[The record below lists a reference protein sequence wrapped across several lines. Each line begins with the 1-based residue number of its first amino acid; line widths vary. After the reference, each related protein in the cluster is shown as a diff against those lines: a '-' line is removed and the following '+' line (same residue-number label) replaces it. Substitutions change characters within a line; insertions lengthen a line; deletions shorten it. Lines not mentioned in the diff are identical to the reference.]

1 MQLDVYAVFA
11 RTTNYSLGKTPFES
25 AGPLNLDY
33 PYLCNKQFVLSIF
46 WGHGG
51 SWILKNCFCGYWRK
65 ILLSWSHSFVF
76 CHQAQKAFRIVLV
89 SKVLLIFL
97 NLDIQLKDF
106 STDYILWNRLFFCN
120 FFLPWKLHFLSVSNP
135 NKHTI
140 SYSPYALYSESRTD
154 WYRLTLFPDV
164 ASWHHFTGTF
174 NHYNV
179 NSVYTE
185 E

>member
-33 PYLCNKQFVLSIF
+33 PYLCNRQFVLSIF

-76 CHQAQKAFRIVLV
+76 CHQAQKAFHIVLV

-106 STDYILWNRLFFCN
+106 SADYILWNRLFFCN

-135 NKHTI
+135 NTPSHI
-140 SYSPYALYSESRTD
+140 LLRRYIVSQEQIGTD
-154 WYRLTLFPDV
+154 WPSSQMWPHDTILQGLLITIM
-164 ASWHHFTGTF
+164 
-174 NHYNV
+174 
-179 NSVYTE
+179 
-185 E
+185 